1 MVYWTTKNI
10 NYGKVKEKEY
20 KGKSNESS
28 IYSGIAINIADDCKP
43 SKKMVKDWTKIMN
56 DNANSSP
63 SYNDPQEKNK

>member
-28 IYSGIAINIADDCKP
+28 IYSGVAINIADDCKP
-43 SKKMVKDWTKIMN
+43 SKKNGQRLD
-56 DNANSSP
+56 
-63 SYNDPQEKNK
+63 